1 MNFQNRQSHQNSI
14 VPKKT
19 RRICVPESS
28 LCFSAVRLS
37 LYLRL
42 SERLDCGVQSH
53 CLGAQMHTQ
62 CCVLCS
68 LNSVNPS
75 AVPKLRTQAS
85 PVFSPLSRIFTLS
98 HRASSQHKFHWK
110 PSSSSFSLSVLSCWL
125 LLSLTK
131 PSWKCF
137 FSRWEEKKNFFGH
150 REMFWDLPKQRET
163 LYWRPFYYIWT

>member
-1 MNFQNRQSHQNSI
+1 MFLSR
-14 VPKKT
+14 P
-19 RRICVPESS
+19 
-28 LCFSAVRLS
+28 FASAVRLS

-42 SERLDCGVQSH
+42 SERLGCGVQSH

-110 PSSSSFSLSVLSCWL
+110 PSSSYFSLSVLSCWL

-137 FSRWEEKKNFFGH
+137 FSRWEEKKDFFGH
-150 REMFWDLPKQRET
+150 REMFFRLAWANRDIILEAFLSYLGIMVKKYPLISTSHCVVNFKA
-163 LYWRPFYYIWT
+163 P